1 MTDTMSDSHV
11 LTPVEV
17 ERMIGNSLRRLDE
30 ATHEYADI
38 NHRAAEAEAAYR
50 KAQAM
55 KTLALLK
62 HGTFDSAKERDAR
75 IDLECSDEREVHL
88 LTEAARNSAR
98 EHLNTL
104 RTRIE
109 ALRTISA
116 SVRGQT

>member
-1 MTDTMSDSHV
+1 MTDTMSSSHV
-11 LTPVEV
+11 LTPVDC
-17 ERMIGNSLRRLDE
+17 ERMLGNALRRLDE
-30 ATHEYADI
+30 ATTDYATI
-38 NHRAAEAEAAYR
+38 NERAAQAEADYR

-55 KTLALLK
+55 KTLALLR
-62 HGTFDSAKERDAR
+62 HGDFASAKERDAR

-116 SVRGQT
+116 SVRGQA